1 MRRAAI
7 LVVITSLAAPAAARG
22 QGAPV
27 LPPVPQPAPRVV
39 LPDATVPDLA
49 PEAPPASSPQ
59 MRAVQTTAP
68 TTPDTR
74 APALTPS
81 STDLPRVKAGGA
93 AAPPPLEVKPLP
105 PPNLVLP
112 GEPAA
117 PAPQRVL
124 AHGVVLDRDGGTLT
138 LMGEGGFIH
147 DYRLPYSAYLVNIAD
162 GGLAE
167 AKDVAPGDFLALVGT
182 EPGTGLPLHAW
193 LKLGSQPNGSYAEL
207 AVSVEKCYAAAVKEL
222 ERRQQPA
229 APEDQGERPQ

>member
-1 MRRAAI
+1 MRRGAI
-7 LVVITSLAAPAAARG
+7 LVVITSLATPAPARG
-22 QGAPV
+22 QAAPV

-49 PEAPPASSPQ
+49 PGAPATSSPQ
-59 MRAVQTTAP
+59 MRTVQPTAP

-74 APALTPS
+74 APTLSPS
-81 STDLPRVKAGGA
+81 TSADLPRVKGSAA
-93 AAPPPLEVKPLP
+93 AAPPPLETKPLP

-112 GEPAA
+112 GEPAM

-124 AHGVVLDRDGGTLT
+124 AHGVVLERDGGTLT
-138 LMGEGGFIH
+138 LMGEGGLIH

-229 APEDQGERPQ
+229 APE